1 MLKQAGLL
9 LITALI
15 AFPVRADLY
24 DDGMEAVDRKDYKS
38 AVPLLEKAAIQGNLK
53 AHYQLGLMYLNGEGV
68 AKDPAKALEQFQESG
83 ERWAARLRYKE
94 GFPEAQYMLGTMYR
108 DGVGTVKDPEAAA
121 KWFGRAADQG
131 HTESQF
137 ALAEIYLKSTEL
149 GPDYA
154 EAYFWFT
161 VAQDY
166 LTGEMEEQGKLYL
179 EQAQQKLGPKELE
192 TVKQR
197 VAEYEAR

>member
-1 MLKQAGLL
+1 MKRAGLL
-9 LITALI
+9 LIAALI
-15 AFPVRADLY
+15 AFPVFADLY
-24 DDGMEAVDRKDYKS
+24 DDGMEALDNKDYEN
-38 AVPLLEKAAIQGNLK
+38 AVPLLEKAAIQGKLE

-68 AKDPAKALEQFQESG
+68 TKDPAMALERFEEAG
-83 ERWAARLRYKE
+83 ERWAARLRHKE
-94 GFPEAQYMLGTMYR
+94 GYADAQYMAGTMYR
-108 DGVGTVKDPEAAA
+108 DGIGTEKDLGEAAV
-121 KWFGRAADQG
+121 WFERAAEQG

-137 ALAEIYLKSTEL
+137 ALAELYLNSEEL

-166 LTGEMEEQGKLYL
+166 LTGEMEEKGKLYL
-179 EQAQQKLGPKELE
+179 EQAGQKLGPAELE
-192 TVKQR
+192 RVKQR